1 MKRHAVSKPLFTLVP
16 RIHICPCSGQ
26 ILFATEQ
33 IASCVF
39 CCTKQVLLQ
48 KTLAPQ
54 GGTHPPKSVAFGN
67 HLGGDWMG
75 GTDATRRFMPLK
87 IRRMNGNENNTPGKG
102 KGGRTPKNDPA
113 SFRYSVNFTAV
124 EHARFLTM
132 FEQSGVK
139 SKASFIAARVFSDEF
154 RVVKIDR
161 SAMEYVTKL
170 TAFYAQFRS
179 VGVNYNQVVKE
190 LHSNFSEKK
199 ALALL
204 YKLEKAT
211 VELAEIGK
219 KILELSEEFKQR
231 WLQK

>member
-1 MKRHAVSKPLFTLVP
+1 M
-16 RIHICPCSGQ
+16 
-26 ILFATEQ
+26 
-33 IASCVF
+33 
-39 CCTKQVLLQ
+39 
-48 KTLAPQ
+48 
-54 GGTHPPKSVAFGN
+54 
-67 HLGGDWMG
+67 
-75 GTDATRRFMPLK
+75 
-87 IRRMNGNENNTPGKG
+87 NENVSNAPKRG

-113 SFRYSVNFTAV
+113 NYRYSVNFTAV

-132 FEQSGVK
+132 FEQSGLQ
-139 SKASFIAARVFSDEF
+139 SKARFIAARVFGDEF

-170 TAFYAQFRS
+170 TSFFAQFRS

-211 VELAEIGK
+211 VDLVEIGK
-219 KILELSEEFKQR
+219 KIQELSEDFKANY
-231 WLQK
+231 LAK

>member
-1 MKRHAVSKPLFTLVP
+1 M
-16 RIHICPCSGQ
+16 
-26 ILFATEQ
+26 
-33 IASCVF
+33 
-39 CCTKQVLLQ
+39 
-48 KTLAPQ
+48 
-54 GGTHPPKSVAFGN
+54 
-67 HLGGDWMG
+67 
-75 GTDATRRFMPLK
+75 
-87 IRRMNGNENNTPGKG
+87 NENASNTPKRG

-113 SFRYSVNFTAV
+113 NYRYSVNFTAV

-132 FEQSGVK
+132 FEQSGLQ
-139 SKASFIAARVFSDEF
+139 SKARFIAARVFGDEF

-170 TAFYAQFRS
+170 TSFFAQFRS

-211 VELAEIGK
+211 VDLVEIGK
-219 KILELSEEFKQR
+219 KIQELSEDFKANYSA
-231 WLQK
+231 K

>member
-1 MKRHAVSKPLFTLVP
+1 
-16 RIHICPCSGQ
+16 
-26 ILFATEQ
+26 
-33 IASCVF
+33 
-39 CCTKQVLLQ
+39 
-48 KTLAPQ
+48 
-54 GGTHPPKSVAFGN
+54 
-67 HLGGDWMG
+67 
-75 GTDATRRFMPLK
+75 
-87 IRRMNGNENNTPGKG
+87 MNENVNNTPKRG
-102 KGGRTPKNDPA
+102 KGGRSPKNDPA

-132 FEQSGVK
+132 FEQSGVQ
-139 SKASFIAARVFSDEF
+139 SKARFIAARVFGDEF

-170 TAFYAQFRS
+170 TSFYAQFRS

-204 YKLEKAT
+204 YKLEKT
-211 VELAEIGK
+211 TIDLVEIGK
-219 KILELSEEFKQR
+219 KILELSEDFKEQ